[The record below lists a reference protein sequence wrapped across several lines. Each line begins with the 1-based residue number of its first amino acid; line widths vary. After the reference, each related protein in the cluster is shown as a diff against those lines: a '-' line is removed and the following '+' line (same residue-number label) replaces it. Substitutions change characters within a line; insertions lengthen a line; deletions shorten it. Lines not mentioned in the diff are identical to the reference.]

1 MQICELPN
9 KTLYTRLFTTTQGE
23 LCKSFDFYYSIYSL
37 VNVENGK
44 RYIGRTQNPKS
55 RISTHMGLLKTG
67 KHPNPL
73 LNQDSGQRFEFEILK
88 DGIVDRNE
96 AKRMERFYMLKYK
109 TYDSDFGYNGN
120 DRMLTKVQQK
130 EQKCL
135 QQNPLIS

>member
-109 TYDSDFGYNGN
+109 T
-120 DRMLTKVQQK
+120 
-130 EQKCL
+130 
-135 QQNPLIS
+135 

>member
-109 TYDSDFGYNGN
+109 TYDSDFGHNGN